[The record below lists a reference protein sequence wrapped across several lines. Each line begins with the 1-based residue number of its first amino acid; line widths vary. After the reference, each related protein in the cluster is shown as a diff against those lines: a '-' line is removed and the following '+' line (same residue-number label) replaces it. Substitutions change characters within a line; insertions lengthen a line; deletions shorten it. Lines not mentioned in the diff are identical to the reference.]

1 MSDRLV
7 IERLEFEGFCGL
19 TETERNK
26 PQPMAVDLDLLLD
39 LSKAASTDN
48 VSDTVDYAQVT
59 AEIIAI
65 GQHEQFAL
73 IEAFA
78 ERIAQAI
85 LAKHRVQELD
95 LWVRKLRPPV
105 KSVQGSVGARI
116 TRRRGADADDHHE
129 APAQWLLDHRHLLR
143 IGRVLDLACG
153 QGRNALYL
161 AKEGF
166 QVEAWDRHKESLDA
180 LESKARP
187 LGLGTIATRLV
198 DLEQEPAIPAEAFD
212 LIVVFYYLQRDLT
225 PHILKALAPGGIL
238 VYETFLIDN
247 HERFDHPHRKEFCL
261 GHNEL
266 LSLLSTLRILAY
278 REGPLHPERGPFM
291 ASLVAQRSL

>member
-19 TETERNK
+19 MEAERNK
-26 PQPMAVDLDLLLD
+26 PQPIAVDLHLLLD

-65 GQHEQFAL
+65 AQQEQFSL
-73 IEAFA
+73 IETLA
-78 ERIAQAI
+78 ERIAQVI
-85 LAKHRVQELD
+85 LAKHSVQELD

-116 TRRRGADADDHHE
+116 TRQRVADSHDHQE

-143 IGRVLDLACG
+143 AGRALDLACG
-153 QGRNALYL
+153 EGRNALYL

-166 QVEAWDRHKESLDA
+166 QVEAWDRNKESLDA
-180 LESKARP
+180 LESKARS
-187 LGLGTIATRLV
+187 LGLRTIITRLV
-198 DLEQEPAIPAEAFD
+198 DLEQEPLIQTEAFD
-212 LIVVFYYLQRDLT
+212 LIIVFYYLQRELI
-225 PHILKALAPGGIL
+225 PLILKALAPGGIL

-266 LSLLSTLRILAY
+266 LSLFSKLRILAY
-278 REGPLHPERGPFM
+278 REGPLHPERGPFL
-291 ASLVAQRSL
+291 ASLVVERSL